1 MSYKSDVKSVRVTAT
16 GVVFAGRTRLRGL
29 IMASDGGGSAGGL
42 TLQDNTDSTTLFQ
55 GDCPDG
61 DVFAFN
67 IPEDGILFPGGMK
80 VSAISNLTA
89 ATILLDK

>member
-1 MSYKSDVKSVRVTAT
+1 MANKGDVKSVRVTAT
-16 GVVFAGRTRLRGL
+16 GAVFAGRTRLRGIIL
-29 IMASDGGGSAGGL
+29 ASDAGGAGGL

-55 GDCPDG
+55 GDVPSG

-80 VSAISNLTA
+80 VSAITNLVA